1 MKKLIY
7 TLLAITL
14 VVSAC
19 KKEDEDTAPTNTTV
33 SGCTD
38 NTALNYNA
46 LATVDDGSCDYSNI
60 VSGCMDT
67 AAINYNAL
75 ATVDDGTCDY
85 GPNSVLGTSW
95 IMERLTIDGSATTV
109 INGVSNT
116 TPIAQVLT
124 SNLPMSPLHFY
135 SDGTF
140 TTASNT
146 NGTWSVDNT
155 SLTMTAN
162 NETEELYISELNA
175 NTLTL
180 IQYNAVDTSYVQAG
194 MAITNVQHWS
204 YFYER

>member
-1 MKKLIY
+1 MKKIIY

-19 KKEDEDTAPTNTTV
+19 KKEDDVIPVYTYT
-33 SGCTD
+33 GCMD
-38 NTALNYNA
+38 STALNYNA

-60 VSGCMDT
+60 VAGCMDNT
-67 AAINYNAL
+67 AINYNVL

-85 GPNSVLGTSW
+85 GSNSVLGTDW
-95 IMERLTIDGSATTV
+95 IMEKLEIDGSATTV
-109 INGVSNT
+109 INGVSST

-124 SNLPMSPLHFY
+124 SSLPMTPLQFF
-135 SDGTF
+135 SDSTF
-140 TTASNT
+140 TMNT
-146 NGTWSVDNT
+146 NYTGTWSANTTHLTLIIDNV
-155 SLTMTAN
+155 SQDFFV
-162 NETEELYISELNA
+162 SELNA

-194 MAITNVQHWS
+194 MAITNLQHWS